1 MKKYFSYTILLI
13 GMLLFTAC
21 PSDNDDDDSI
31 NAPITG
37 KWFLRE
43 ANGEKYSSNRQY
55 VLLNPD
61 QTYQIY
67 PSGNPFGVRDNGTW
81 TYDGSY
87 LIINKTSKYH
97 VDKLTSTTL
106 VLSNENQKI
115 TLERDKTVDMG
126 QDDGP
131 ADVINKLVG
140 KWILKQKKYW
150 GETSWTDYTN
160 RVRYMILNKD
170 KSFEINPR
178 NTLEAEKTS
187 GSWSLEKNGT
197 IIIIGG
203 DKYRILELT
212 TTRLQLGWLEDGDVV
227 ERSIFE
233 KAE

>member
-1 MKKYFSYTILLI
+1 MKKYFSYAMFLMS
-13 GMLLFTAC
+13 MLVFTAC
-21 PSDNDDDDSI
+21 PNDDDEDDSL

-55 VLLNPD
+55 MLLNTD

-87 LIINKTSKYH
+87 LIVNKTSKYR
-97 VDKLTSTTL
+97 VDKLTSSTL
-106 VLSNENQKI
+106 VLSNEKLSL
-115 TLERDKTVDMG
+115 TFERDKTVNMS
-126 QDDGP
+126 QDDDP
-131 ADVINKLVG
+131 AVINKLVG

-150 GETSWTDYTN
+150 GEKSWTDYSN
-160 RVRYMILNKD
+160 KNRYMILNKD
-170 KSFEINPR
+170 KSFQINPR

-187 GSWSLEKNGT
+187 GSWSLENNGT

-203 DKYRILELT
+203 DKYNILELT
-212 TTRLQLGWLEDGDVV
+212 STRLQLGWLEDGDVV
-227 ERSIFE
+227 EWSIFD